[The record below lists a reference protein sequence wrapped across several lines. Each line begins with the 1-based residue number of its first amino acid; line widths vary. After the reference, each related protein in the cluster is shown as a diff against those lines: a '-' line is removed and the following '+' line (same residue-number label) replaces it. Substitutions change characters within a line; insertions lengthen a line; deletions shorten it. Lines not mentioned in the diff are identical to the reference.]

1 MQCIE
6 DVCFV
11 HFILSEIHMP
21 VVINPDSFRPFNPQL
36 EDLAT
41 YLARI
46 KGSRVDKTVE
56 QPFRKTSNAGVLAV
70 LKALEDIY
78 SRD

>member
-1 MQCIE
+1 
-6 DVCFV
+6 
-11 HFILSEIHMP
+11 MP
-21 VVINPDSFRPFNPQL
+21 VFTNPDSSRPFDPRL

-46 KGSRVDKTVE
+46 RGAKVDRGEE
-56 QPFRKTSNAGVLAV
+56 QSFRKTTNAGVLAV